1 MGQVFIAFVLPGTS
15 IRAFTAL
22 TTLFNPEGDW
32 GNAYQL
38 AHPGASVELI
48 CDFHT
53 KRRRVISG
61 EVRYDY
67 LVTIRNAGSVIT
79 SVFVDW

>member
-15 IRAFTAL
+15 LRATTGL

>member
-1 MGQVFIAFVLPGTS
+1 MGHVYIADLLPGTS
-15 IRAFTAL
+15 LRATTAL

>member
-1 MGQVFIAFVLPGTS
+1 MGHVYIADLLPGTS
-15 IRAFTAL
+15 LRATTGL
-22 TTLFNPEGDW
+22 TTLFNPEGEW

-38 AHPGASVELI
+38 ATQGASVELI
-48 CDFHT
+48 CDFHA

>member
-15 IRAFTAL
+15 IRAFTGL

-48 CDFHT
+48 CDFHA

-67 LVTIRNAGSVIT
+67 LVTIRNAGSEVAG
-79 SVFVDW
+79 VAVDW